1 MNRKEELGVISRF
14 LARHLF
20 GLWSLSSETEKT
32 IGEREGVGSSWEAN
46 GESVLDLLSL
56 RCLRHPRRNVKLASV
71 YLLRTSELTPEH
83 V

>member
-46 GESVLDLLSL
+46 GEFSPGPVEFEMSE
-56 RCLRHPRRNVKLASV
+56 
-71 YLLRTSELTPEH
+71 TSKGKC
-83 V
+83 